1 MRWIFQSQLLPR
13 GASVWPK
20 LLHLQLWLPTSKNG
34 WGWQSGG
41 RQNGGPG
48 PGVSTWTRNRARL
61 SRAQR
66 SERSQESVADLLHHT
81 CPAVWQP
88 HGILDSSVG
97 VWSCGPRLCDMAGG
111 HFPGS
116 WGCAVQPGRISSKG
130 HRRESCWHSAT
141 CGARGHTWME
151 RVVFPWSHL
160 VDRICRRNCGSSISL
175 KGFLTAEAPLLVS
188 QSEHSTAVHPA
199 LTSPW
204 TPAADSKG
212 LRPFSLGN
220 VKGFARASTLQMLLF
235 RAMDLGIDLKTLM
248 PDFWSSVRKV
258 YVHCMPITNRL
269 DEAMQN
275 MKLSA
280 RGSLRQANNTIQCV
294 VMIQNLC
301 ARGGLTDASH
311 FIRRWNAMA
320 AKSFQIVG
328 RKQMALKQLFE
339 NTPQES
345 MTCMLFLW
353 FHPKRSSLNCSYD
366 DWWWFWF
373 FRAAVSR
380 KCSPASLHMWESS
393 AGQIACGATRTWQ
406 RRSCTPTFSSQL
418 RARSGRTDSGQQ

>member
-1 MRWIFQSQLLPR
+1 MAEADSQADVR
-13 GASVWPK
+13 MEDQDQESA
-20 LLHLQLWLPTSKNG
+20 
-34 WGWQSGG
+34 
-41 RQNGGPG
+41 PG
-48 PGVSTWTRNRARL
+48 PGTEPGSAEPKEVSEAKNQLLTSCTALVQQYGSPTAYLTQVLESEAAAQGFVTWLVDTFPEAEDVLYSQDESLPKVTEENRAGTLPLVVHVATLGWSAL
-61 SRAQR
+61 S
-66 SERSQESVADLLHHT
+66 SLK
-81 CPAVWQP
+81 PP
-88 HGILDSSVG
+88 
-97 VWSCGPRLCDMAGG
+97 CGPDL
-111 HFPGS
+111 
-116 WGCAVQPGRISSKG
+116 SKKLW
-130 HRRESCWHSAT
+130 EQYLT
-141 CGARGHTWME
+141 E
-151 RVVFPWSHL
+151 
-160 VDRICRRNCGSSISL
+160 
-175 KGFLTAEAPLLVS
+175 GFLTAEAPLLVS

-220 VKGFARASTLQMLLF
+220 VKGFARASALQMLLF

-345 MTCMLFLW
+345 MTCMLFL
-353 FHPKRSSLNCSYD
+353 
-366 DWWWFWF
+366 
-373 FRAAVSR
+373 
-380 KCSPASLHMWESS
+380 
-393 AGQIACGATRTWQ
+393 
-406 RRSCTPTFSSQL
+406 
-418 RARSGRTDSGQQ
+418 